1 MRTFVLAT
9 ANPHKAVELRAVLEG
24 LGVTVLARP
33 RDVAEVDET
42 SDTLEGNALLKAR
55 ALVEATGVAAL
66 ADDTGLFVDA
76 LEGRPGVRSAR
87 YAGEGAS
94 DADNVELLLSELV
107 NVHLDE
113 RGARF
118 VTVIAVAYP
127 DGSSTV
133 VRGELEGVIDHHPRG
148 SHGFGYDPVF
158 VPRGSG
164 GRTLA
169 QMDPEEKNTISH
181 RSRAVRNLVAALR
194 NS

>member
-1 MRTFVLAT
+1 M
-9 ANPHKAVELRAVLEG
+9 
-24 LGVTVLARP
+24 TVLARP

-55 ALVEATGVAAL
+55 ALVEATGFAAL
-66 ADDTGLFVDA
+66 ADDTGLFVDV

-148 SHGFGYDPVF
+148 SNGFGYDPVF
-158 VPRGSG
+158 VPLGSG

-169 QMDPEEKNTISH
+169 QMAPEEKNTISH
-181 RSRAVRNLVAALR
+181 RSRAVRNLVVALR
-194 NS
+194 HS